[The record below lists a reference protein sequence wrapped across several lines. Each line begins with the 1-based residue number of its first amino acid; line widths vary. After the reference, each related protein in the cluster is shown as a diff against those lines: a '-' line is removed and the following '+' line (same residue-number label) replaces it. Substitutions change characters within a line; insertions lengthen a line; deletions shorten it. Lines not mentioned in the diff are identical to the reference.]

1 MVGIARKS
9 TRLARQ
15 ALAAAAPTRHIAPVS
30 DREPFDRSLRRR
42 RRDRAAPG
50 FAAHA
55 VLRDHIVE
63 ELVDRLADVSRTFDD
78 VLDLGCA
85 DGALGRRLAPA
96 RLVSADAGYGF
107 ARAAG
112 GVQCDEDRLP
122 FADASFDLI
131 VSTGVLDAVND
142 LPGTLTLAR
151 RLLRPDGLFLAGFV
165 GGGSLPRLR
174 SAVLAADMAVGAG
187 ASPHVHPMVDLR
199 AAADL
204 LVRAGLNLTVTDGA
218 RLTLRYGSLG
228 GLLDDLRGAGASNIL
243 RTRARAPLTK
253 AWLDA
258 AAEAF
263 AAQADPDGRISEQFE
278 LIYLTGWSPS
288 ADQPKP
294 ARRGSATHSLAEA
307 LKLKR

>member
-1 MVGIARKS
+1 MTES
-9 TRLARQ
+9 
-15 ALAAAAPTRHIAPVS
+15 
-30 DREPFDRSLRRR
+30 EPFDRSLRRR

-55 VLRDHIVE
+55 VLRDYIVD
-63 ELVDRLADVSRTFDD
+63 ELIDRLADVSRQFDD

-85 DGALGRRLAPA
+85 NGTLGRRLAPA
-96 RLVSADAGYGF
+96 RLVSADAGLAF

-131 VSTGVLDAVND
+131 VSAGVLDAVND
-142 LPGTLTLAR
+142 LPGTLALAR

-165 GGGSLPRLR
+165 GGNSLPRLR
-174 SAVLAADMAVGAG
+174 SAVLAADMAVGSG

-199 AAADL
+199 AAAGL
-204 LVRAGLNLTVTDGA
+204 LVRAGRNRPGTPRA
-218 RLTLRYGSLG
+218 RGPQRYRSRG
-228 GLLDDLRGAGASNIL
+228 GLLDDLRGAGAGNIL
-243 RTRARAPLTK
+243 RARARVPLTRR
-253 AWLDA
+253 WLAA

-263 AAQADPDGRISEQFE
+263 AAQAEADDRISEQFE

-288 ADQPKP
+288 ADQPRP
-294 ARRGSATHSLAEA
+294 AKRGSATHSLAEA
-307 LKLKR
+307 LKAKGSIAKR

>member
-1 MVGIARKS
+1 
-9 TRLARQ
+9 
-15 ALAAAAPTRHIAPVS
+15 VS
-30 DREPFDRSLRRR
+30 ESEPFDRELRRR
-42 RRDRAAPG
+42 RRDRAATG

-55 VLRDHIVE
+55 VLRDHIVD
-63 ELVDRLADVSRTFDD
+63 ELIDRLSDISRQFDD

-96 RLVSADAGYGF
+96 RLVSADAGFAF
-107 ARAAG
+107 ARAAD
-112 GVQCDEDRLP
+112 GVQSDEDRLP

-131 VSTGVLDAVND
+131 VSAGVLDPVND
-142 LPGTLTLAR
+142 LPGALTLAR
-151 RLLRPDGLFLAGFV
+151 RLLRPDGLFLAGFI

-174 SAVLAADMAVGAG
+174 SAVLTADMAVGAG

-218 RLTLRYGSLG
+218 RLTLRYASLG

-243 RTRARAPLTK
+243 HARARMPLTRQ
-253 AWLDA
+253 WLAA

-263 AAQADPDGRISEQFE
+263 AAQADADGRVSEQFE
-278 LIYLTGWSPS
+278 LIYLTGWSPA
-288 ADQPKP
+288 ADQPRP
-294 ARRGSATHSLAEA
+294 AKRGSATHSLAEA
-307 LKLKR
+307 LKRKS

>member
-1 MVGIARKS
+1 
-9 TRLARQ
+9 
-15 ALAAAAPTRHIAPVS
+15 VS
-30 DREPFDRSLRRR
+30 DSEPFDRTLRRR

-50 FAAHA
+50 FAGHS

-63 ELVDRLADVSRTFDD
+63 ELVDRLADVSRRFDD

-85 DGALGRRLAPA
+85 DGALGRRLAP
-96 RLVSADAGYGF
+96 RQLVSADAGFAF
-107 ARAAG
+107 ARTAR

-122 FADASFDLI
+122 FADGSFDLI
-131 VSTGVLDAVND
+131 VSAGVLDEVND
-142 LPGTLTLAR
+142 LPGALALAR

-174 SAVLAADMAVGAG
+174 SAVLAADMAVGLG

-204 LVRAGLNLTVTDGA
+204 LVRAGLTLTVTDGA

-228 GLLDDLRGAGASNIL
+228 ALLDDLRGAGAGNIL
-243 RTRARAPLTK
+243 HARARRPLTRQ
-253 AWLDA
+253 WLA
-258 AAEAF
+258 AAADAF
-263 AAQADPDGRISEQFE
+263 AAQADDDGRIGEQFE

-294 ARRGSATHSLAEA
+294 AARGSATHSLARA
-307 LKLKR
+307 LKDKG

>member
-1 MVGIARKS
+1 MG
-9 TRLARQ
+9 TRQ
-15 ALAAAAPTRHIAPVS
+15 ALAAAALTRHIAAVS
-30 DREPFDRSLRRR
+30 EIEPFDRMLRRR

-50 FAAHA
+50 FRAHS
-55 VLRDHIVE
+55 VLRDHIAE
-63 ELVDRLADVSRTFDD
+63 ELVDRLADVSRQFDD

-85 DGALGRRLAPA
+85 DGTLGRRLAPA
-96 RLVSADAGYGF
+96 RLVSADAGFAF
-107 ARAAG
+107 ARDAG

-131 VSTGVLDAVND
+131 VSAGALDAVND
-142 LPGTLTLAR
+142 LPGALTLAR

-174 SAVLAADMAVGAG
+174 SALLAADMAVGRG

-218 RLTLRYGSLG
+218 SLTLRYGSLG
-228 GLLDDLRGAGASNIL
+228 GLLDDLRGAGAGNSL
-243 RTRARAPLTK
+243 HARAREPLTRQ
-253 AWLDA
+253 WLAA

-263 AAQADPDGRISEQFE
+263 AAQADADGRVSEQFE

-294 ARRGSATHSLAEA
+294 APRGSATHSLAEA
-307 LKLKR
+307 LKPRR

>member
-1 MVGIARKS
+1 MGE
-9 TRLARQ
+9 Q
-15 ALAAAAPTRHIAPVS
+15 ALAAAIDTGHIASVS
-30 DREPFDRSLRRR
+30 DREPFDRNLRRR

-55 VLRDHIVE
+55 VLRDHIVD
-63 ELVDRLADVSRTFDD
+63 ELVDRLADISRRFDD

-96 RLVSADAGYGF
+96 RLVSADAGFAF

-131 VSTGVLDAVND
+131 VSAGVLDAVND
-142 LPGTLTLAR
+142 LPGTLALAR
-151 RLLRPDGLFLAGFV
+151 RLLRPDGLFLAGFI
-165 GGGSLPRLR
+165 GAGSLPRLR
-174 SAVLAADMAVGAG
+174 SAVLAADIAVGLG

-204 LVRAGLNLTVTDGA
+204 LVRAGLNLTVTDA
-218 RLTLRYGSLG
+218 AHLTLRYGSLG
-228 GLLDDLRGAGASNIL
+228 RLLDDLRGAGAGNIL
-243 RTRARAPLTK
+243 HTRARVPMTRQ
-253 AWLDA
+253 WLAA

-263 AAQADPDGRISEQFE
+263 AAQADEDGRISEQFQ

-288 ADQPKP
+288 PEQPSP
-294 ARRGSATHSLAEA
+294 AKRGSATHSLAEA
-307 LKLKR
+307 LKPRRQGAR